1 MNGKFSS
8 LIAIILPLF
17 FSAAAL
23 QAMTATEALEK
34 FRGRMYGA
42 GAVTGT
48 ISWSYEDSAPYTGSF
63 KYLSPGRIHVK
74 FSSPSGKVLVSNG
87 RKLWV
92 YDPGTNICG
101 VQDLDGGSS
110 GGIAGLVGGYN
121 GIVTGGGGGYTLKL
135 RNEVGAYPE
144 ITLMLD
150 STFFLKKA
158 ILKDRSGKSL
168 RFTISGVDT
177 SATLI
182 RTMFDFNPP
191 ANAQLIKNPLEVK

>member
-110 GGIAGLVGGYN
+110 GGIAGLVAA
-121 GIVTGGGGGYTLKL
+121 TT
-135 RNEVGAYPE
+135 ASSP
-144 ITLMLD
+144 
-150 STFFLKKA
+150 
-158 ILKDRSGKSL
+158 
-168 RFTISGVDT
+168 GVEAD
-177 SATLI
+177 I
-182 RTMFDFNPP
+182 P
-191 ANAQLIKNPLEVK
+191 